1 MAKMHARIAAQMIFG
16 RFVCF
21 SFALWSD
28 KFFISKK
35 LISAMKQLL
44 KPKITDF
51 LDFVLIDVDK
61 LITRISDHCE
71 TFIYTITQGAY
82 QNRLQNTT
90 CTVNN

>member
-1 MAKMHARIAAQMIFG
+1 
-16 RFVCF
+16 
-21 SFALWSD
+21 
-28 KFFISKK
+28 
-35 LISAMKQLL
+35 MKQLL

-61 LITRISDHCE
+61 LIIRISDHCE

-90 CTVNN
+90 CTIND